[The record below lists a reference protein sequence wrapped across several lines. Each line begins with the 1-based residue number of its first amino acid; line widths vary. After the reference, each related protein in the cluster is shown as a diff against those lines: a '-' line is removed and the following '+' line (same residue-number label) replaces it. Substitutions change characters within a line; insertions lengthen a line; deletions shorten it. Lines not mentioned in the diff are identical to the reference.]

1 MDFIKMNRASYF
13 ESIKL
18 NETPLS
24 QVTYDLERILEAT
37 ANNDTGLLLSFAD
50 ILTDLKTNSAKARAS
65 FIRLQIKGINTEDLF
80 EEYRESWGIPKFEDS
95 LVTVDDFKNG
105 FLWTF
110 RDHSTSWSED
120 NEARNWF
127 YTNLEARFA
136 RRYEFWACDRGP
148 EEMLLLESG
157 EYKNILN
164 AIIHKH
170 EDYTPFVSPVF
181 SHAELRS
188 YYNSFDEDEHELDK
202 EALLEIMEG
211 NRNWRTP

>member
-1 MDFIKMNRASYF
+1 MNRISYF
-13 ESIKL
+13 ENIRS

-24 QVTYDLERILEAT
+24 QVNYGLERIFEAT
-37 ANNDTGLLLSFAD
+37 ANNNTELLLSFAD
-50 ILTDLKTNSAKARAS
+50 LLTDLNTNSAKARAS
-65 FIRLQIKGINTEDLF
+65 FIRLQVKGINTEDLF
-80 EEYRESWGIPKFEDS
+80 EEYRESWGIPKFEDN

-110 RDHSTSWSED
+110 RDHSTSWSEE

-127 YTNLEARFA
+127 YTSLEARFA

-157 EYKNILN
+157 AYKNILN

-170 EDYTPFVSPVF
+170 EDYTPFISPVF

-188 YYNSFDEDEHELDK
+188 YYNKFDEDEHELDK

-211 NRNWRTP
+211 NKNWLKSPGI